1 MSATREQNLLFAV
14 KGLNVAF
21 HRQRQAPF
29 TAARDISFDI
39 RENETVALVG
49 ESGSGKS
56 VTALAMMGLLPAGA
70 AEITGSLMY
79 DGKNMLKEPEAER
92 RRRRGSEWAMVFQ
105 EPMTSLNP
113 VMTIGAQ
120 IMETLRFKLRM
131 SRGEAR
137 RRCLELLE
145 ETALPEP
152 EHALLRYPSQL
163 SGGQQ
168 QRAMIAMAL
177 ACEPKLLIAD
187 EPTTALDVTVQK
199 QIIDLL
205 RALKARHRMSVLF
218 ISHDLGLVSELADRI
233 VVMRHGGIREDGE
246 AEQILSAPRDRYTQ
260 ALIQCRPTL
269 TFQPRRLPVI
279 EDFLEGAPEDNI
291 RKPLGTRASRPHHLE
306 KCGLEA
312 RVPGKKRGFRRLPE
326 ECPGATQTN
335 IQIDETAAAAPGKKD
350 KESEAGIFGETVAS
364 TELLRVRGLSK
375 TFVKREG
382 LLRKHETIA
391 VNNLSFDLKRGRTL
405 GIVGESGSGKT
416 TLAMMILRL
425 LDSDGGAVEFD
436 GTDILQLTEK
446 AFYPYRRRMQI
457 VFQNPYASLN
467 PRFTVGQSL
476 LEPLRLHRAQANMS
490 GKDEARLALDW
501 LNRVGLDEDAF
512 YKYPHEFSGG
522 QRQRVALARALT
534 VRPEMVILDEPV
546 SALDVSVQAQILNLL
561 KDIQD
566 ELSVSYLFISHDLGV
581 VRFLCDEIVVMQ
593 GGNLVESGAA
603 DEIFENPQTAY
614 TRQLLEAVPGRRNS

>member
-1 MSATREQNLLFAV
+1 MSETREQSALYEINC
-14 KGLNVAF
+14 LNVAF
-21 HRQRQAPF
+21 HRRRREPF
-29 TAARDISFDI
+29 FAVRDISFDI

-56 VTALAMMGLLPAGA
+56 VTALAMMGLLPDGS
-70 AEITGSLMY
+70 AEISGQLMY
-79 DGKNMLKEPEAER
+79 DGKNMLTEPEAER
-92 RRRRGSEWAMVFQ
+92 RNRRGAEWAMVFQ

-120 IMETLRFKLRM
+120 IMEALRFKRRM
-131 SRGEAR
+131 SRVAAR
-137 RRCLELLE
+137 RRCVELLDE
-145 ETALPEP
+145 VAMPEP

-187 EPTTALDVTVQK
+187 EPTTALDVTVQR

-218 ISHDLGLVSELADRI
+218 ISHDLGLVGELADRI
-233 VVMRHGGIREDGE
+233 VVMRSGGIREDG
-246 AEQILSAPRDRYTQ
+246 AAGQILTAPRDRYTQ
-260 ALIQCRPTL
+260 ALIKCRPSL
-269 TFQPRRLPVI
+269 ASPPHRLPVI
-279 EDFLEGAPEDNI
+279 DDVTGSQASCTEWSGGILPADSFKNACEAP
-291 RKPLGTRASRPHHLE
+291 A
-306 KCGLEA
+306 
-312 RVPGKKRGFRRLPE
+312 
-326 ECPGATQTN
+326 
-335 IQIDETAAAAPGKKD
+335 IQPA
-350 KESEAGIFGETVAS
+350 
-364 TELLRVRGLSK
+364 LLMRVRGLRK

-382 LLRKHETIA
+382 LLRKHATAA
-391 VNNLSFDLKRGRTL
+391 VNDVSFDLKRSRTL

-425 LDSDGGAVEFD
+425 LKSDGGSVEFD
-436 GTDILQLTEK
+436 GTDILQIEEK
-446 AFYPYRRRMQI
+446 TFYPYRRRMQI

-476 LEPLRLHRAQANMS
+476 LEPLRLHNADMP
-490 GKDEARLALDW
+490 KKEAVRLALDW
-501 LNRVGLDEDAF
+501 LMRVGLDEEAF
-512 YKYPHEFSGG
+512 FKYPHEFSGG

-561 KDIQD
+561 KDLQY
-566 ELSVSYLFISHDLGV
+566 ELGVSYLFISHDLAV
-581 VRFLCDEIVVMQ
+581 VRFLCDDVAVMQ
-593 GGNLVESGAA
+593 HGKLVESGAA
-603 DEIFENPQTAY
+603 DDIFDNPQTAY
-614 TRQLLEAVPGRRNS
+614 TRQLLDAVSGRR